1 MVAGFDKVWSFTLI
15 ARGGGDVFAL
25 LECAC

>member
-15 ARGGGDVFAL
+15 ARGGGEGFAL
-25 LECAC
+25 SECAC